1 MNYNGGKA
9 YTIKRHGMGE
19 FWRGYLAGVPVRRFV
34 DGCCG
39 SGAVSAFVGRER
51 PEIALVCNDAHP
63 AAVALLRGVAREG
76 WTPPPTLTEARYV
89 ELREASRRGEV
100 SAEIGFAGFGAS
112 FGGKYFGGFARPHAR
127 QRDKAAASSRALIAD
142 AAHLARADFRCLDF
156 EALPSAVGV
165 LPGDVWY
172 FDKPYAGTTGYAGT
186 PKFDHPRFWAF
197 AEALSEIVPVLVSE
211 FAAPAGWRPIW
222 SVGRKLE
229 SRGGER
235 VDAVFARER

>member
-1 MNYNGGKA
+1 MD
-9 YTIKRHGMGE
+9 
-19 FWRGYLAGVPVRRFV
+19 L
-34 DGCCG
+34 
-39 SGAVSAFVGRER
+39 R
-51 PEIALVCNDAHP
+51 PEEEIK
-63 AAVALLRGVAREG
+63 
-76 WTPPPTLTEARYV
+76 
-89 ELREASRRGEV
+89 REASRRGEV

-127 QRDKAAASSRALIAD
+127 QRDKAAASARALIAD

-156 EALPSAVGV
+156 EALPESVGV

-172 FDKPYAGTTGYAGT
+172 FDKPYVGTTGYAGT
-186 PKFDHPRFWAF
+186 PRFDHPRFWAF
-197 AEALSEIVPVLVSE
+197 AAALSEIVPVLVSE

-222 SVGRKLE
+222 SVERKLE